1 MVSTIAS
8 RTQRDRSRPAA
19 SRRSAP
25 IRRLAAIGSARVTS
39 VLVGTVHHQGTALP
53 GHVAARIWPDA
64 LATLAGQLGSTVVVV
79 GTNGKTTTAALVE
92 HMLRSP
98 GRRPIANRS
107 GANLVQGIATSLVR
121 ESDLRGRLRRP
132 GEGAPDG
139 VFEVDELALEQVL
152 PALGPTVIIATN
164 LFRDQLDRYGEA
176 DSIVDRW
183 AIALPTAAAGSVLVH
198 CADDPRLSMLA
209 AQSGLPSR
217 TFGLIEPPAD
227 RNPPEVGDAVS
238 DPVACRTCGR
248 QLAYRWRSIGHLGDF
263 ACPAGHI
270 RRQTPDVTVRPG
282 SWVGPRLS
290 DGRTSGGIEL
300 YLEDATGS
308 AIARPALLGLPNAYN
323 VAGAIAA
330 AGAVGRDL
338 VSSAD
343 AIGGYAGPYGRLE
356 RVEIDGRHLI
366 LMLVKNPVSL
376 GETVRLGPLLA
387 PDVILLA
394 LNDEP
399 ADGRDVSWIWDA
411 PIARLVAGRD
421 VVVAGT
427 RAADLRLRLKY
438 DRDRTAVAPS
448 SITGSDSLPAA
459 LKAAL
464 KRTPRGG
471 TLLAAATYTAMMGLR
486 VLAQRQGDA
495 QPAPR

>member
-1 MVSTIAS
+1 M
-8 RTQRDRSRPAA
+8 
-19 SRRSAP
+19 
-25 IRRLAAIGSARVTS
+25 
-39 VLVGTVHHQGTALP
+39 P
-53 GHVAARIWPDA
+53 GHVAARIWPGA
-64 LATLAGQLGSTVVVV
+64 LTTLAGQLGSTVVVV

-92 HMLRSP
+92 HMLGGP

-107 GANLVQGIATSLVR
+107 GANMVQGIVTSLVR
-121 ESDLRGRLRRP
+121 KSDLHGRLRQR
-132 GEGAPDG
+132 GVGAPDG
-139 VFEVDELALEQVL
+139 VFEVDELALEHVL
-152 PALGPTVIIATN
+152 PAFGPTVIVATN

-183 AIALPTAAAGSVLVH
+183 AVALATAADGSILVH

-209 AQSGLPSR
+209 ARSGLSSR
-217 TFGLIEPPAD
+217 TFGLVGPPVD
-227 RNPPEVGDAVS
+227 RDAPDVGDVVA

-270 RRQTPDVTVRPG
+270 QRRSPDVTVRPG
-282 SWVGPRLS
+282 AWAGSCDA
-290 DGRTSGGIEL
+290 DGRASGWTEL
-300 YLEDATGS
+300 HLEDATGS
-308 AIARPALLGLPNAYN
+308 AIARPALMGLASAYN
-323 VAGAIAA
+323 VAAAAAA

-338 VSSAD
+338 ASCVD

-356 RVEIDGRHLI
+356 RLEIDGRHMI
-366 LMLVKNPVSL
+366 LMLVKNPVSQ

-387 PDVILLA
+387 PDVVLLA
-394 LNDEP
+394 LNNEP

-411 PIARLVAGRD
+411 PIADLVAGRD

-427 RAADLRLRLKY
+427 RASDLQLRLKY
-438 DRDRTAVAPS
+438 DQDRSALAPS
-448 SITGSDSLPAA
+448 SITASTSLEAA
-459 LKAAL
+459 LEAAL
-464 KRTPRGG
+464 ARTPRGG